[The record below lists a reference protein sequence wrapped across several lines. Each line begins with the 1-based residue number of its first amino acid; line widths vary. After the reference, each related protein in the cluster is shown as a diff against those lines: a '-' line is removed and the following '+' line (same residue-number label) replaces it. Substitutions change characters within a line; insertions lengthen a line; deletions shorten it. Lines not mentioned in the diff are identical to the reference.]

1 MPPEQLSTWLG
12 DTQVGSLERDRKGF
26 RFRSEEGAKALTASA
41 EGTESPW
48 PRVFARNWFDGLL
61 PDDAQRTYAENA
73 HGVARGDT
81 FGLLAAIGWECAGAV
96 SVMPPGNEPA
106 TGSYLSL
113 SEDELWSRLDALPAH
128 PFDIDRKVR
137 MSLGGAQEKLLL
149 FRSPSGAW
157 SLPLEGAV
165 STHILKPEPRPYPGL
180 AIAEAYCLNAAAD
193 VTPTAEAELLLAKG
207 HRPTLVVKRFDRRGA
222 LDGGLV
228 RIHQEDGCQVL
239 GLPPTL
245 KYAEQPSDGYPSL
258 AKIAGVLLSRAGD
271 PATELRRFLQQLTLN
286 IALGNLDAH
295 AKNYSV
301 QHRDG
306 VVTLSPLYD
315 VVPTRPFIPTDRR
328 AAMFVG
334 GKIVFDDITR
344 GHLLAEARSWGIPER
359 IARETIA
366 DTLDRLDQ
374 GIARG
379 DQSFPALADEVR
391 TAIRRQYDVLCSSP
405 W

>member
-1 MPPEQLSTWLG
+1 
-12 DTQVGSLERDRKGF
+12 
-26 RFRSEEGAKALTASA
+26 
-41 EGTESPW
+41 
-48 PRVFARNWFDGLL
+48 
-61 PDDAQRTYAENA
+61 
-73 HGVARGDT
+73 
-81 FGLLAAIGWECAGAV
+81 
-96 SVMPPGNEPA
+96 
-106 TGSYLSL
+106 
-113 SEDELWSRLDALPAH
+113 
-128 PFDIDRKVR
+128 
-137 MSLGGAQEKLLL
+137 
-149 FRSPSGAW
+149 
-157 SLPLEGAV
+157 
-165 STHILKPEPRPYPGL
+165 
-180 AIAEAYCLNAAAD
+180 
-193 VTPTAEAELLLAKG
+193 
-207 HRPTLVVKRFDRRGA
+207 
-222 LDGGLV
+222 
-228 RIHQEDGCQVL
+228 VL

-374 GIARG
+374 GIARA